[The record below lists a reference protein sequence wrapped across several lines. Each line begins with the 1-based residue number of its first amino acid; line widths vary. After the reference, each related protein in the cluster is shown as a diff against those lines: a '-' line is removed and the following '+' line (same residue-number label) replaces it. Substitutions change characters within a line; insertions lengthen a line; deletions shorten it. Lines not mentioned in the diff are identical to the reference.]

1 MKLTVQYGDQLVTFE
16 VIRKD
21 VKHINL
27 TIQPD
32 QRIFVSA
39 NDNVAVE
46 EIKAFVLSKG
56 RWITSKLNYFKRTA
70 PYEKIP
76 REYVTGETFRYLG
89 RQYMLKVFETT
100 EKEFVRYF
108 RGTIEMYVKDVK
120 NFRKKEQLM
129 KKWYENRRGIV
140 FKESLERM
148 YEAVRFYNI
157 AFPQL
162 ETRQMKRR
170 WGSNLARGNKIILN
184 KDLIIAPRFCIDYVV
199 LHELLH
205 FKYPDHD
212 FNFFNHLQ
220 LLMPDWKE
228 RKRIL
233 DEEVARE
240 L

>member
-39 NDNVAVE
+39 NDNVAVD
-46 EIKAFVLSKG
+46 EIKAFVTSKG
-56 RWITSKLNYFKRTA
+56 RCITQKLKYFKRTA
-70 PYEKIP
+70 TYEKIP
-76 REYVTGETFRYLG
+76 REYVTGEMFRYLG

-140 FKESLERM
+140 FKESLE
-148 YEAVRFYNI
+148 
-157 AFPQL
+157 
-162 ETRQMKRR
+162 
-170 WGSNLARGNKIILN
+170 
-184 KDLIIAPRFCIDYVV
+184 
-199 LHELLH
+199 
-205 FKYPDHD
+205 
-212 FNFFNHLQ
+212 
-220 LLMPDWKE
+220 
-228 RKRIL
+228 
-233 DEEVARE
+233 
-240 L
+240 